1 MADETKVEETKTE
14 ETKTD
19 PADVVKYSD
28 NQLNGFLAA
37 KVGKEA
43 SKEVQKILEAAGVKD
58 IAEIAELVKGK
69 KSAGEEDKTAA
80 ELAEVKKLTADLSS
94 RADKNEAIALA
105 MKAGVLDDA
114 KLERVVK
121 LAMSAAYEGTISE
134 RVAKVTAEFPEVV
147 NVQGVAFGKEH
158 KADSQDATETMLN
171 AARAAAGLSVPTAK
185 K

>member
-19 PADVVKYSD
+19 PADAPKYSD
-28 NQLNGFLAA
+28 RQLNDYLAA

-80 ELAEVKKLTADLSS
+80 ELAELKKGLGEITS

-121 LAMSAAYEGTISE
+121 LAMSAAYEGTVAE

-147 NVQGVAFGKEH
+147 NTQGAAFGKEV
-158 KADSQDATETMLN
+158 KADKQDTTESLLN
-171 AARAAAGLSVPTAK
+171 AARIAAGLAK
-185 K
+185 SN